1 MNRII
6 LITYFKKEELN
17 KIYENIKYVNYHLCK
32 FPYGIN
38 DNKRY
43 KLDNLPYYFTIFA
56 TNKENETK
64 LLKIANKIKITKI
77 NLKINEIKVMNGKN
91 NSYVL
96 YFGIENNKYM
106 KKLQKLFYEEFHEEK
121 YNPNTFLFHMTLHI
135 DKNKNTIYKLL
146 DKLKENFTP
155 FYLEF
160 NELALFD
167 YPGNIITTI
176 KI

>member
-1 MNRII
+1 MNRIT

-77 NLKINEIKVMNGKN
+77 NLKINEIKVMNRKN

-96 YFGIENNKYM
+96 YLGIENNNYM
-106 KKLQKLFYEEFHEEK
+106 KKLQKLFYEEFHE
-121 YNPNTFLFHMTLHI
+121 
-135 DKNKNTIYKLL
+135 
-146 DKLKENFTP
+146 ENFTP